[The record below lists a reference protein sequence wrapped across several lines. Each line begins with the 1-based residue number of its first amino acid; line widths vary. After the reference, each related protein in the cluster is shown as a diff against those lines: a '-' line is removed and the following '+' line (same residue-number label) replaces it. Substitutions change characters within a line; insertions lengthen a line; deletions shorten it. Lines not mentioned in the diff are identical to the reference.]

1 MSPVHVLR
9 RAVLVVAACIAA
21 AAGPGI
27 ASAAPPSIVVED
39 GVTQPVFSYAD
50 AIRETVW
57 VEARTDSNGDGRNDR
72 IAIDVMRPAE
82 TEEGMEVASVME
94 SSPYYGRSFPGG
106 GEVPPDGP
114 RGFLRW
120 YDEFFVPR
128 GYAVVEVEMVGTSR
142 SEGCPTIGGV
152 EETRSI
158 EAAVDW
164 LNGRAP
170 AWYGDGSTAVASW
183 STGDVGMLGVS
194 YNGTLPNAV
203 ATQGTEGLKTIVPI
217 AAISSW
223 YDYARDHGIAFS
235 SWANRYPEFLA
246 NYVSVGRTIPGA
258 AEECEDDIVRL
269 GDLADDAT
277 DDFTDFWAERNYVP
291 DANKIQ
297 TEKTAVFMVHG
308 LEDWNVKRAHFSR
321 LWYEVAKRNMPRKIW
336 LHRGGHS
343 DPISLR
349 RTEWERAMHRWMDH
363 WLYGIQNGIMS
374 EPMADIQRPDGTW
387 TTDTTWPSAGTQDVT
402 LRLGPATADV
412 AGTLSFDQ
420 SSQGTQTFTDHLTQ
434 SESAMMS
441 NAELTKPNRLAFVT
455 PPLGQPVRL
464 SGTPEVQVRFAS
476 STASTP
482 LTALLVDYGEAAQT
496 IVSDQTPLE
505 LLALPCNAQNVANAT
520 GCAEPPETLT
530 VITPQRVVSRGA
542 IDGKN
547 NVDLRIAS
555 PLVPDRAYNIEWD
568 LQPHDYVF
576 PAGHRIGL
584 VLVANN
590 RSYIRRDTLAGQVT
604 VYLGNS
610 ELVLPVVGGREALGF

>member
-1 MSPVHVLR
+1 MSHVHGLR
-9 RAVLVVAACIAA
+9 RVVLAAIAA
-21 AAGPGI
+21 IVLTPAVAT
-27 ASAAPPSIVVED
+27 AAPQSIVVED
-39 GVTQPVFSYAD
+39 GVTQPVFSYED

-57 VEARTDSNGDGRNDR
+57 VVAQTDSDDDGRLDR
-72 IAIDVMRPAE
+72 IAIDIMRPAE
-82 TEEGMEVASVME
+82 TEAGMKVATVME
-94 SSPYYGRSFPGG
+94 ASPYYGRSFPGG

-128 GYAVVEVEMVGTSR
+128 GYAVVEAEMVGTSR
-142 SEGCPTIGGV
+142 SEGCPTIGGI

-158 EAAVDW
+158 EAVIDW

-170 AWYGDGSTAVASW
+170 GVYGDGSPAVASW

-223 YDYARDHGIAFS
+223 YSYARDHGIAFS
-235 SWANRYPEFLA
+235 SWGNRYPEFLA

-258 AEECEDDIVRL
+258 NEACEDDIELL

-277 DDFTDFWAERNYVP
+277 DDFTPFWAERTYLP
-291 DANKIQ
+291 DANKIK

-336 LHRGGHS
+336 LHRGGHL
-343 DPISLR
+343 DPIGIR
-349 RTEWERAMHRWMDH
+349 PVEWQDAMHRWMDH
-363 WLYGIQNGIMS
+363 WLYGLQNGIMS

-387 TTDTTWPSAGTQDVT
+387 VTDSSWPSPGTKDVT
-402 LRLGPATADV
+402 LRLGPATAEV
-412 AGTLSFDQ
+412 AGTLSFEQ
-420 SSQGTQTFTDHLTQ
+420 AQTTQTFADDRFQ
-434 SESAMMS
+434 RESAMIG
-441 NAELTKPNRLAFVT
+441 NAEETRPNRLAFVT
-455 PPLGQPVRL
+455 PRLERDVRI
-464 SGTPEVQVRFAS
+464 SGTPRVQARFAS
-476 STASTP
+476 SSASTP
-482 LTALLVDYGEAAQT
+482 LTALLVDYGEAAET
-496 IVSDQTPLE
+496 IVEDQTPLE
-505 LLALPCNAQNVANAT
+505 LLALPCNAENVANAT
-520 GCAEPPETLT
+520 GCAEPPATLT

-547 NVDLRIAS
+547 NVKLTFSS
-555 PLVPDRAYNIEWD
+555 PLVPGKAYNIEWE
-568 LQPHDYVF
+568 LQPHDYIV

-584 VLVANN
+584 VLVAND
-590 RSYIRRDTLAGQVT
+590 RDYIRRDTLADQVT

-610 ELVLPVVGGREALGF
+610 ELVLPVVGGKSALGF